1 MQILPAGS
9 NDTSLGFF
17 GSSASSEGFAD
28 AMNEALENVSSGES
42 HSASTALREDDKNRA
57 LVESPYSRSTS
68 DGVTYTLSEVC
79 FTKNELA
86 ELREQ
91 LLREGV
97 SAESLDQFNILCDQP
112 DGATLAQV
120 IASLYGKNGQVSL
133 GEDDEQAIVG
143 LLKKIDPTGDLAT
156 DAIFM
161 MANGQGQQALEQ
173 ISAKFAGLG
182 ENIEISLDEMMAL
195 GRGLGLNQDSL
206 RQIAE
211 GFRGFSNIVAG
222 PEQFDALMG
231 PASSQFLT
239 DAANAS
245 KLDAALEKTLKPLI
259 TRARERMEKEKEA
272 AAAESRRIQYA
283 RLQID
288 NTVQENSRETMDST
302 LKGSQA
308 RPEASSELTTAK
320 EAGMIGAAGENSFA
334 EKAANAGQARMN
346 ARNSQNSQNAAD
358 KNAHSDFAAH
368 AAQDARDA
376 KGQFAGQDFAG
387 QDFGGQEKDRN
398 PVWNELFGKIE
409 TKPTAAP
416 QPTTAN
422 SLVYSMLQAEAA
434 SQPAADAQQ
443 PMPQTQQMTRQMTAQ
458 VEQGM
463 LTALRNG
470 ATRMDL
476 QLHPA
481 ELGNVAITLIAR
493 NGEVSAQIRS
503 EKGETAE
510 MLTRQLD
517 AIRVTLEQQGIKVD
531 KLEVAMQNQ
540 DENSGNMSWQDLS
553 DHNARQEEHARR
565 EEFARMRNLASLR
578 NNMERNSENV
588 LEQSLHNM
596 NETAGYA
603 GRAMHVVA

>member
-120 IASLYGKNGQVSL
+120 IASLYGKKGQVSL

-231 PASSQFLT
+231 PAGSQF
-239 DAANAS
+239 
-245 KLDAALEKTLKPLI
+245 
-259 TRARERMEKEKEA
+259 
-272 AAAESRRIQYA
+272 
-283 RLQID
+283 
-288 NTVQENSRETMDST
+288 
-302 LKGSQA
+302 
-308 RPEASSELTTAK
+308 
-320 EAGMIGAAGENSFA
+320 
-334 EKAANAGQARMN
+334 
-346 ARNSQNSQNAAD
+346 
-358 KNAHSDFAAH
+358 
-368 AAQDARDA
+368 
-376 KGQFAGQDFAG
+376 
-387 QDFGGQEKDRN
+387 
-398 PVWNELFGKIE
+398 
-409 TKPTAAP
+409 
-416 QPTTAN
+416 
-422 SLVYSMLQAEAA
+422 
-434 SQPAADAQQ
+434 
-443 PMPQTQQMTRQMTAQ
+443 
-458 VEQGM
+458 
-463 LTALRNG
+463 
-470 ATRMDL
+470 
-476 QLHPA
+476 
-481 ELGNVAITLIAR
+481 
-493 NGEVSAQIRS
+493 
-503 EKGETAE
+503 
-510 MLTRQLD
+510 
-517 AIRVTLEQQGIKVD
+517 
-531 KLEVAMQNQ
+531 
-540 DENSGNMSWQDLS
+540 
-553 DHNARQEEHARR
+553 
-565 EEFARMRNLASLR
+565 
-578 NNMERNSENV
+578 
-588 LEQSLHNM
+588 
-596 NETAGYA
+596 
-603 GRAMHVVA
+603 

>member
-1 MQILPAGS
+1 
-9 NDTSLGFF
+9 
-17 GSSASSEGFAD
+17 
-28 AMNEALENVSSGES
+28 
-42 HSASTALREDDKNRA
+42 
-57 LVESPYSRSTS
+57 
-68 DGVTYTLSEVC
+68 
-79 FTKNELA
+79 
-86 ELREQ
+86 
-91 LLREGV
+91 
-97 SAESLDQFNILCDQP
+97 
-112 DGATLAQV
+112 
-120 IASLYGKNGQVSL
+120 
-133 GEDDEQAIVG
+133 
-143 LLKKIDPTGDLAT
+143 
-156 DAIFM
+156 
-161 MANGQGQQALEQ
+161 
-173 ISAKFAGLG
+173 
-182 ENIEISLDEMMAL
+182 
-195 GRGLGLNQDSL
+195 
-206 RQIAE
+206 
-211 GFRGFSNIVAG
+211 
-222 PEQFDALMG
+222 
-231 PASSQFLT
+231 
-239 DAANAS
+239 
-245 KLDAALEKTLKPLI
+245 
-259 TRARERMEKEKEA
+259 
-272 AAAESRRIQYA
+272 
-283 RLQID
+283 
-288 NTVQENSRETMDST
+288 
-302 LKGSQA
+302 
-308 RPEASSELTTAK
+308 
-320 EAGMIGAAGENSFA
+320 MIGAAGENSFT

-358 KNAHSDFAAH
+358 KNAHSDF

-434 SQPAADAQQ
+434 SQPVADVQQ

>member
-1 MQILPAGS
+1 MQILPAS
-9 NDTSLGFF
+9 SIDTSLGFF
-17 GSSASSEGFAD
+17 GSSASSDGFAD
-28 AMNEALENVSSGES
+28 AMNEALDNVSSGES
-42 HSASTALREDDKNRA
+42 HSASTALREDDENRA

-91 LLREGV
+91 LMREGA
-97 SAESLDQFNILCDQP
+97 SAESLDQFDILCEQP

-120 IASLYGKNGQVSL
+120 IASLYGKKGQVSL
-133 GEDDEQAIVG
+133 SGEDEQAIVG

-161 MANGQGQQALEQ
+161 MANGQGQQALEL

-182 ENIEISLDEMMAL
+182 DNIEISLDEMMAL

-211 GFRGFSNIVAG
+211 GFRGFSSIVAG
-222 PEQFDALMG
+222 SEQFDALMG
-231 PASSQFLT
+231 PANNQFLT

-259 TRARERMEKEKEA
+259 AKARARMEKEKEA

-288 NTVQENSRETMDST
+288 NTVQENSRDTMDAT
-302 LKGSQA
+302 LKGGHLDSDS
-308 RPEASSELTTAK
+308 PDAK
-320 EAGMIGAAGENSFA
+320 IAGMIGAAGENSFA
-334 EKAANAGQARMN
+334 EKAANAGQERMN
-346 ARNSQNSQNAAD
+346 ARNIQNAQNAED
-358 KNAHSDFAAH
+358 KNAHADFVRG
-368 AAQDARDA
+368 AQDAKEAR
-376 KGQFAGQDFAG
+376 QQFAG
-387 QDFGGQEKDRN
+387 QDFGGQEKGDKN
-398 PVWNELFGKIE
+398 PAWNDLFGKLE
-409 TKPTAAP
+409 TRPAAAP

-434 SQPAADAQQ
+434 SQPRADVQQ
-443 PMPQTQQMTRQMTAQ
+443 PMPQMQQMTRQMTAQ

-517 AIRVTLEQQGIKVD
+517 AIRITLEQQGIKVD

-565 EEFARMRNLASLR
+565 EEFTRMRNLASLR
-578 NNMERNSENV
+578 NNRENTSENV
-588 LEQSLHNM
+588 LEQSLHNIG
-596 NETAGYA
+596 ETARYA

>member
-1 MQILPAGS
+1 MQILPAS
-9 NDTSLGFF
+9 SIDTSLGFF
-17 GSSASSEGFAD
+17 GSSASSDGFAD
-28 AMNEALENVSSGES
+28 AMNEALDNVSSGEA
-42 HSASTALREDDKNRA
+42 HSVSTALREDDENRA

-79 FTKNELA
+79 FTRNELA

-91 LLREGV
+91 LMREGA

-120 IASLYGKNGQVSL
+120 IASLYGKKGQVSL
-133 GEDDEQAIVG
+133 SEDDEQAIVE
-143 LLKKIDPTGDLAT
+143 LLKKIDPTGDLAS

-161 MANGQGQQALEQ
+161 MANGQGQQALEL
-173 ISAKFAGLG
+173 ISAKFAAHDD
-182 ENIEISLDEMMAL
+182 NIEISLDEMMAL

-211 GFRGFSNIVAG
+211 GFRGFSSILAG
-222 PEQFDALMG
+222 SGQFDALME
-231 PASSQFLT
+231 PANNQFLT

-259 TRARERMEKEKEA
+259 ARARERMEKEKEA
-272 AAAESRRIQYA
+272 VSAESRRIQYA

-288 NTVQENSRETMDST
+288 NTVQENSRNTMDAT
-302 LKGSQA
+302 LKGGHAESDSPVDLQT
-308 RPEASSELTTAK
+308 SK
-320 EAGMIGAAGENSFA
+320 VAGMIGAAGENSSV
-334 EKAANAGQARMN
+334 EKASNSGQERMN
-346 ARNSQNSQNAAD
+346 ARNSQNAQNAD
-358 KNAHSDFAAH
+358 GKSAHSDFVRG
-368 AAQDARDA
+368 AQDARDA
-376 KGQFAGQDFAG
+376 KGQFTG

-398 PVWNELFGKIE
+398 PAWNDLFGKIE
-409 TKPTAAP
+409 TKPAAAP

-434 SQPAADAQQ
+434 TQPAADAQQ
-443 PMPQTQQMTRQMTAQ
+443 PMPQMQQMTRQMTAQ

-517 AIRVTLEQQGIKVD
+517 AIRITLEQQGIKVD

-540 DENSGNMSWQDLS
+540 DENSGNMNWQDLS

-565 EEFARMRNLASLR
+565 EEFTRMRNLASLR
-578 NNMERNSENV
+578 NNRDNTEGKV

-596 NETAGYA
+596 GETARYA